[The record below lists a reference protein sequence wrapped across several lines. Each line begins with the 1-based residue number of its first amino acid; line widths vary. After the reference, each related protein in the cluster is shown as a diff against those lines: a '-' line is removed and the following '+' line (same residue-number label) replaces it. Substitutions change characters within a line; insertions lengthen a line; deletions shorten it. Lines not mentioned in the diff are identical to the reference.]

1 MDERD
6 QEEPIFKILNS
17 NNEIV
22 FAVYEQGVRI
32 YVGSEPE
39 EKGKGNRSGFAI
51 GGLTGFKADEN
62 EKDYF
67 SVSRERTQ
75 VLFDDQGKGN
85 RSGFAIGGLTGLKSD
100 DDDKEYLSVAREHTR
115 VLFDDETKGNR
126 SGFAIGGLTGFKSDP
141 TDLLTVNFDTTTI
154 YTTLQA
160 TGNVDILGNIYTGG
174 TISTQVTYNGYTLRN
189 HQD

>member
-1 MDERD
+1 MYAGNAIQGEGIEGSITTFDGDNWVSTNQVNLSTNTVEVKAMDERD

-115 VLFDDETKGNR
+115 VLFDDETKGCP
-126 SGFAIGGLTGFKSDP
+126 L
-141 TDLLTVNFDTTTI
+141 
-154 YTTLQA
+154 YTSPSPRDRTRYRMPSSA
-160 TGNVDILGNIYTGG
+160 
-174 TISTQVTYNGYTLRN
+174 
-189 HQD
+189 